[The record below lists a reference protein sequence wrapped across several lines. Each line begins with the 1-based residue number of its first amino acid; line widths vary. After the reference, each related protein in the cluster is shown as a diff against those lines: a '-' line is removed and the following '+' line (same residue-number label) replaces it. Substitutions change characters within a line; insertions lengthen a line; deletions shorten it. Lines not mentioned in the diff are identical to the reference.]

1 MTGNVGTSN
10 VRGAAPAQA
19 LTRAEILLGA
29 TDRELRAL
37 VRSGELERLH
47 RETYLR
53 GGRDLRR
60 EDRYRLR
67 VEAYVR
73 RRRQDG
79 FDPALAGPSAAV
91 ILGLPLFGPA
101 PDGIYVV
108 GTGSGGRASR
118 GLAIPVAR
126 PPAADVGTV
135 GGLRLVAPARTVL
148 DVARLRSLTAG
159 VVAADAALR
168 FARCTA
174 DDLRAALDHLGGH
187 KGVAASRACA
197 DLADARSE
205 SPGES
210 WSAVVL
216 HVNGLPRPERQETFH
231 DDRGP
236 IGRSDFWWPDRR
248 TVGEFD
254 GKVKYGRVNPS
265 GRPPQGRPLGGEGAR
280 GPAARARADCG
291 AVRWTTADLL
301 NPESLCGR
309 LRSLLR

>member
-1 MTGNVGTSN
+1 MTGNVGNSN
-10 VRGAAPAQA
+10 PRGATPAQV
-19 LTRAEILLGA
+19 LTRAEILLGS

-37 VRSGELERLH
+37 VRSGDLERLH

-67 VEAYVR
+67 AEAYVR

-79 FDPALAGPSAAV
+79 FDPVLAGPSAAV
-91 ILGLPLFGPA
+91 VLDLPLFGPP

-126 PPAADVGTV
+126 PPAAGVGTV
-135 GGLRLVAPARTVL
+135 DGFRLVAPARTVL

-168 FARCTA
+168 FGRCTA
-174 DDLRAALDHLGGH
+174 DDLGAALDHLRGH
-187 KGVAASRACA
+187 KGVAAARTCA

-254 GKVKYGRVNPS
+254 GKVKYGRANPS
-265 GRPPQGRPLGGEGAR
+265 GRPPEDVLWEEKVREDRL
-280 GPAARARADCG
+280 RAIG
-291 AVRWTTADLL
+291 LTVVRWTTADLL
-301 NPESLCGR
+301 NPETLCGR